1 MEQRV
6 EVWADAQSIVVAV
19 SDSGPGLV
27 NNNPANQRSRIGLGI
42 AGLRNRV
49 EALKGTFEVISRR
62 GIGTQIR
69 AKLPVA
75 RTEN

>member
-1 MEQRV
+1 
-6 EVWADAQSIVVAV
+6 
-19 SDSGPGLV
+19 
-27 NNNPANQRSRIGLGI
+27 
-42 AGLRNRV
+42 LRNRV